1 MSAVRNLTDGSLK
14 RASPRESF
22 GPYFPLSLD
31 MFLECGRAQQSCF
44 YPGQVTSFSLVEPL
58 TLIVIHCWMATF
70 AARLL
75 NDIII
80 EVYLEVAEDVTCL
93 EGKL

>member
-1 MSAVRNLTDGSLK
+1 M
-14 RASPRESF
+14 SF
-22 GPYFPLSLD
+22 GVYFPLLID
-31 MFLECGRAQQSCF
+31 VVLEDGRAQQSCF
-44 YPGQVTSFSLVEPL
+44 YPKQVASSSLVEPL

-70 AARLL
+70 LARLL

-80 EVYLEVAEDVTCL
+80 EVYFEVVKDVTCL

>member
-1 MSAVRNLTDGSLK
+1 
-14 RASPRESF
+14 
-22 GPYFPLSLD
+22 
-31 MFLECGRAQQSCF
+31 
-44 YPGQVTSFSLVEPL
+44 
-58 TLIVIHCWMATF
+58 MATY

-80 EVYLEVAEDVTCL
+80 EVYLEVAKDVTCL